1 MPKSSWRLHAALW
14 FAVLAMTACV
24 YDSAQRCGSAM
35 TFVEAS
41 NSCVC
46 NPGAVAVAGGCQL
59 CASDEVAADG
69 KCACAAG
76 KTKSAEDV
84 CVTVAGLGDPCD
96 ASGAPCT
103 DATYSYCAMRS
114 GAAEGV
120 CTKRCAANADC
131 DAAYTCA
138 TWDAEPAC
146 RTFEGVGNACASP
159 ADCTGDANFCDTI
172 QTHSC
177 GIAGCSLTDNNCP
190 RGSTCCDFSAYG
202 LGTLCAGA
210 CL

>member
-1 MPKSSWRLHAALW
+1 MLRVAMAVAMLALG
-14 FAVLAMTACV
+14 ACV
-24 YDSAQRCGSAM
+24 YDASQRCGAAM
-35 TFVEAS
+35 TFVEAA

-46 NPGAVAVAGGCQL
+46 IPGAVAVRGGCQA
-59 CASDEVAADG
+59 CAADEVAVDG
-69 KCACAAG
+69 KCGCAAG
-76 KTKSAEDV
+76 QTKSTAGV

-96 ASGAPCT
+96 ADAAPCT
-103 DATYSYCAMRS
+103 DATYSYCAMRA
-114 GAAEGV
+114 GETTGT

-131 DAAYTCA
+131 DGAYTCA

-146 RTFEGVGNACASP
+146 KRFEGVGEACTSA
-159 ADCTGDANFCDTI
+159 ADCTGDANFCDTL

-177 GIAGCSLTDNNCP
+177 GIAGCSLTENNCP
-190 RGSTCCDFSAYG
+190 RGTMCCDFSAYG